1 MIVDLLLIL
10 GCIVLS
16 AFFSGSEI
24 AYSAAQELR
33 LEHAA
38 QAKGGAYPLAL
49 RVKRSFE
56 KALISILV
64 GNNLVNIGAS
74 SLATVIAVGLMG
86 EKGAW
91 LATAIMTVLIITFGE
106 ISPKIIASAQP
117 ERFCNLAA
125 VPLRLWMIL
134 TWPLTWALQKLLH
147 FISRLWEQ
155 GQNSGPAVTEDDLET
170 IIETVEDEGVVD
182 EDTADLLQ
190 SALEFDDVLAYEVIT
205 PRVDLVGIDLDDPRE
220 KMLKVAFASP
230 YTRLPVYQETMDNI
244 VGILHLN
251 HLYKALVKDP
261 DADIEK
267 LLLPPI
273 FVHKTMPLDDVFNTM
288 RKKKGHMVI
297 VTDEYGGT
305 MGALTME
312 DVLEQLVGDIW
323 DESDEIEEEF
333 IEIRENTYEVDG
345 DMRLSDFFAEFDKDE
360 EEIDDDNATVGGW
373 AVEMLGGYPKLRE
386 SFTFEDLTVTI
397 LKRNNLRVLRLLVEQ
412 DPAWV
417 DEDEPEDDL
426 IDE

>member
-1 MIVDLLLIL
+1 M
-10 GCIVLS
+10 
-16 AFFSGSEI
+16 
-24 AYSAAQELR
+24 
-33 LEHAA
+33 
-38 QAKGGAYPLAL
+38 
-49 RVKRSFE
+49 
-56 KALISILV
+56 
-64 GNNLVNIGAS
+64 
-74 SLATVIAVGLMG
+74 
-86 EKGAW
+86 
-91 LATAIMTVLIITFGE
+91 
-106 ISPKIIASAQP
+106 
-117 ERFCNLAA
+117 
-125 VPLRLWMIL
+125 
-134 TWPLTWALQKLLH
+134 
-147 FISRLWEQ
+147 
-155 GQNSGPAVTEDDLET
+155 
-170 IIETVEDEGVVD
+170 
-182 EDTADLLQ
+182 
-190 SALEFDDVLAYEVIT
+190 
-205 PRVDLVGIDLDDPRE
+205 
-220 KMLKVAFASP
+220 
-230 YTRLPVYQETMDNI
+230 
-244 VGILHLN
+244 GILHLN

-288 RKKKGHMVI
+288 RRKKGHMVV

-305 MGALTME
+305 MGILTME

-333 IEIRENTYEVDG
+333 VEIKPHVYEVDG
-345 DMRLSDFFAEFDKDE
+345 DMRLDDFFAEFDKDEEEDFFAEFDKDE

-417 DEDEPEDDL
+417 DEDEPEDEL